1 MLRRV
6 GNIFLFVKTIER
18 AHSPAKLWE
27 KIKLSK
33 NYSKAI
39 EQINT
44 ELEHWP
50 EFIIHKCKQ
59 RLTKMT
65 QMLIRMRKMK
75 LKGG

>member
-1 MLRRV
+1 MTL
-6 GNIFLFVKTIER
+6 GSLFLFVKTIER
-18 AHSPAKLWE
+18 AHSPEKLWE

-39 EQINT
+39 EQINN
-44 ELEHWP
+44 ELMHWP
-50 EFIIHKCKQ
+50 EFLIHKCKQ

-65 QMLIRMRKMK
+65 QTLIRMRKIK